1 MKFCVLN
8 ETKICDDC
16 GKCNIC
22 DLDPNKICDNCCKC
36 IENSDKEYS
45 ELNVMH
51 YLNRTDRVDSIT
63 DTDFEE
69 WSLENAHY
77 EPSDFLEK
85 VDPKLMSEWEAKL
98 HEEEL
103 KELRS
108 KIKTLPTSNARKRN
122 KE

>member
-1 MKFCVLN
+1 MKSCILN
-8 ETKICDDC
+8 ESKICNDC
-16 GKCNIC
+16 GNCNVC

-36 IENSDKEYS
+36 IEDNGKEYN
-45 ELNVMH
+45 ELNLSD
-51 YLNRTDRVDSIT
+51 YLNRTDKTEILS
-63 DTDFEE
+63 DTEYKE

-85 VDPKLMSEWEAKL
+85 IDPKLLSEWEAKL

-108 KIKTLPTSNARKRN
+108 KIKTLPISNARKRN
-122 KE
+122 K